1 MDIKKVDDQFSVMA
15 QPGID
20 DIEQL
25 ANAGFRTIIASRPR
39 NETDDQPDTESLK
52 NKAESLGI
60 TWYEIPVE
68 PGKYAPEDIE
78 AFAGAL
84 QLSTDPV
91 LGYCRT
97 GKRAIHLW
105 AYANAA
111 YFSVADLL
119 GKASAVGYDLEPL
132 RSDLE
137 TYRDQVGKSK
147 R

>member
-1 MDIKKVDDQFSVMA
+1 MDIKQINDHFSVMA

-39 NETDDQPDTESLK
+39 NETDDQPDTETLK

-68 PGKYAPEDIE
+68 PGKHAPEDIE
-78 AFAGAL
+78 AFASAL
-84 QLSTDPV
+84 QSSTDPV

-97 GKRAIHLW
+97 GKCAIHLW
-105 AYANAA
+105 AYAKAA
-111 YFSVADLL
+111 HYPVTDLL
-119 GKASAVGYDLEPL
+119 SKASAAGYDLEPL
-132 RSDLE
+132 RDDLE
-137 TYRDQVGKSK
+137 TYRNRMGQK
-147 R
+147 